1 MPNGF
6 IAIPDWFSHENQGS
20 DVAVASLENNGQQDL
35 IVLMVD
41 SAEGQN
47 RGLYRIGKHLNAEG
61 QVTGGWGPWIDVPE
75 WFSWENQGAGIAAA
89 DLDNDGKLELIVL
102 MVDAAAQQNRALLRI
117 GRSLDA
123 QGNVTGGWTPW
134 IDIPDWFS
142 WENQGA
148 AIAVAPPN
156 ATGQRALVVFMI
168 DNAPELNRGL
178 YRIAQGLDAN
188 GNVTAWGG
196 WIDVPDWFWWENQD
210 CGVAVA
216 DLDGSGTPDLLVFVI
231 DNSVVQNPQNQG
243 FFRIGKSIDGDGN
256 PMDGWSDWS
265 GVPHWF
271 SWENAGGGID
281 VVRIDGVNK
290 LLVQMIDNPV
300 GQNAGFY
307 TLMDLDENPAEYGQ
321 WEVLPFFSGVLAV
334 HAAVLPTGKVM
345 FFSGSGSSQVRFD
358 SPNFGNEAAGVPLS
372 AVWNPASPS
381 GAANLFFPNTLRF
394 EAGHENANKPFD
406 FFCGGHAFLADGRL
420 LVAGGTRTYPFTGR
434 KEAALFDPETQAWS
448 FVAPMAHGRWY
459 PTLITLGDGR
469 ILTVTGLSENGPHNQ
484 ALDIYAAATN
494 TWDTLHFAAGFPGLP
509 LYAHLFLLQD
519 GRVFFSGGRMDDPLQ
534 VQPAI
539 FDVSQDPVPT
549 VPVPDLLD
557 PVLRNQSASVLLP
570 PAQDQRVMICGG
582 GPLGPADKT
591 HAVDSVSIVDLKL
604 PNPQYQGAARMC
616 LPRLHLNAVLLP
628 DHTVFVSGGSL
639 QQEDEPLARLQSE
652 LFDPATNTWRLMA
665 TATVPRLYHSTA
677 VLLPDGRVIAAAGN
691 PEGGKSVPFLP
702 PDPDEEMRLEVFS
715 PPYLFRG
722 ARPIIGN
729 VAIEWSYGQTV
740 VINSPQA
747 GTIRWASIISPGVAT
762 HSFNSTQRLVDLD
775 VISQTAGAVRATVTN
790 EPNLAPPGWYMLF
803 LVNTDG
809 VPSVA
814 KWIHLT

>member
-6 IAIPDWFSHENQGS
+6 IAIPDWFSHENQGA
-20 DVAVASLENNGQQDL
+20 DVAIASLENNGQNDL

-41 SAEGQN
+41 NAEGQN
-47 RGLYRIGKHLNAEG
+47 RGLYRVGKTLNGEG
-61 QVTGGWGPWIDVPE
+61 QVTGGWGPWIEIPG

-102 MVDAAAQQNRALLRI
+102 MVDSSAQQNRALLRI
-117 GRSLDA
+117 GRNLDA
-123 QGNVTGGWTPW
+123 IGNVTGGWTPW
-134 IDIPDWFS
+134 MDIPDWFS

-148 AIAVAPPN
+148 ALTVTAPN
-156 ATGQRALVVFMI
+156 AAGQRMLVVFMI
-168 DNAPELNRGL
+168 DNGPQINRGL
-178 YRIAQGLDAN
+178 YRLGQNLTAD
-188 GNVTAWGG
+188 GNVAAWTP

-216 DLDGSGTPDLLVFVI
+216 DLDGNGTPDLVVFII

-243 FFRIGKSIDGDGN
+243 FFRIGHNMGADGN
-256 PMDGWSDWS
+256 PIGGWTDWF

-281 VVRIDGVNK
+281 IARINGVHK
-290 LLVQMIDNPV
+290 LFVHMVDNPV
-300 GQNAGFY
+300 GQNAGLY
-307 TLMDLDENPAEYGQ
+307 TVLDLDQDPAVYGK
-321 WEVLPFFSGVLAV
+321 WEVLPFFSGVLGV
-334 HAAVLPTGKVM
+334 HTAVLPTGKVM
-345 FFSGSGSSQVRFD
+345 FFAGSGSSKVRFD
-358 SPNFGNEAAGVPLS
+358 SPDFGNEAAGVPLS
-372 AVWNPASPS
+372 AVWNPAAPA
-381 GAANLFFPNTLRF
+381 GTPNLFFPNTLRF
-394 EAGHENANKPFD
+394 EAGHENAGKPFD
-406 FFCGGHAFLADGRL
+406 FFCGGHAFLADGRML
-420 LVAGGTRTYPFTGR
+420 MAGGTRTYPFTGR
-434 KEAALFDPETQAWS
+434 KEAALFDPETQGWS

-484 ALDIYAAATN
+484 DLDIYTPQTN
-494 TWDTLHFAAGFPGLP
+494 TWQTSHFAAGFPGLP

-519 GRVFFSGGRMDDPLQ
+519 GRIFFSGGRMDDPLQ

-539 FDVSQDPVPT
+539 FDLTQDPVPT

-591 HAVDSVSIVDLKL
+591 HAVDSVSIVDLKQ
-604 PNPQYQGAARMC
+604 PNAQYQAAARMC

-652 LFDPATNTWRLMA
+652 VYDPATDSWRLMA

-691 PEGGKSVPFLP
+691 PEGGQSVPFVP

-722 ARPIIGN
+722 PRPVINN
-729 VAIEWSYGQTV
+729 VPVEWNYGQTV
-740 VINSPQA
+740 IIASPQA
-747 GTIRWASIISPGVAT
+747 GNLRWASIISPGIAT
-762 HSFNSTQRLVDLD
+762 HSLNSTQRLVDLD
-775 VISQTAGAVRATVTN
+775 LVSQAGGTVRAKVTN

-803 LVNTDG
+803 LVDNDG

>member
-1 MPNGF
+1 MPTGF
-6 IAIPDWFSHENQGS
+6 SPIPDWFSHENQGS

-41 SAEGQN
+41 SAQGQN
-47 RGLYRIGKHLNAEG
+47 RGLYRVGKNLNAEG
-61 QVTGGWGPWIDVPE
+61 QVTGGWGPWIDIPE

-89 DLDNDGKLELIVL
+89 DLNSDGQLELIVL
-102 MVDAAAQQNRALLRI
+102 MVDAAAQQNRGLLRI

-134 IDIPDWFS
+134 MDIPDWFS

-148 AIAVAPPN
+148 AIAVTPPN
-156 ATGQRALVVFMI
+156 AAGQRALVVFMI

-178 YRIAQGLDAN
+178 YRIGRGLDAD
-188 GNVTAWGG
+188 GAITAWSG
-196 WIDVPDWFWWENQD
+196 WIDVPNWFWWENQD

-216 DLDGSGTPDLLVFVI
+216 DLDGSGTPDLVVFVI

-243 FFRIGKSIDGDGN
+243 FFRIGMNIDDNGN
-256 PMDGWSDWS
+256 PVDGWSDWF

-271 SWENAGGGID
+271 SWENSGGGID
-281 VVRIDGVNK
+281 VAKIGGANK
-290 LLVQMIDNPV
+290 LVIQMIDNPV

-307 TLMDLDENPAEYGQ
+307 TVMDLDENPAEYGQ
-321 WEVLPFFSGVLAV
+321 WDVLPFFSGVLGV
-334 HAAVLPTGKVM
+334 HTAVLPTGKVM
-345 FFSGSGSSQVRFD
+345 FFSGSGSSQVRFN
-358 SPNFGNEAAGVPLS
+358 SPDFGNEAAGVPLS
-372 AVWNPASPS
+372 AVWNPAAPG

-394 EAGHENANKPFD
+394 GAGHENAGKPFD
-406 FFCGGHAFLADGRL
+406 FFCAGHAFLADGRL

-434 KEAALFDPETQAWS
+434 KEAALFDPETQGWS

-484 ALDIYAAATN
+484 DLDIYSVDTN
-494 TWDTLHFAAGFPGLP
+494 TWDTLQFAAGFPGLP
-509 LYAHLFLLQD
+509 LYAHLFLMQD
-519 GRVFFSGGRMDDPLQ
+519 GRVFFSGGRMDDPLPL
-534 VQPAI
+534 QPAI
-539 FDVSQDPVPT
+539 LDVNQNPVPT
-549 VPVPDLLD
+549 TPVPDLLD

-591 HAVDSVSIVDLKL
+591 HAVDSVSIVDLKQ
-604 PNPQYQGAARMC
+604 PNPQYHAAERMC

-628 DHTVFVSGGSL
+628 DHTVFISGGSL

-652 LFDPATNTWRLMA
+652 LYDPATNTWRLMA

-691 PEGGKSVPFLP
+691 PEGGNSVPFLP

-722 ARPIIGN
+722 PRPVIGN
-729 VAIEWSYGQTV
+729 VAIEWNYGQNV
-740 VINSPQA
+740 AINSPQA
-747 GTIRWASIISPGVAT
+747 GDIRWASIMSPGAAT

-775 VISQTAGAVRATVTN
+775 VQSQSNGIVRAKVTN

-803 LVNTDG
+803 LVNTEG